1 MLRNWRAAT
10 GDDTCEFNIKNNKN
24 NGCYLT
30 RQNAE
35 KLQNSH
41 LEEEK
46 EYEIRLE

>member
-1 MLRNWRAAT
+1 MFAILQ
-10 GDDTCEFNIKNNKN
+10 DK
-24 NGCYLT
+24 
-30 RQNAE
+30 NAE